1 MISVRQYLVR
11 EIALT
16 LGRHP
21 EDIDTNVPFSRMGI
35 KSSDLVTIT
44 SRLAKESRQD
54 LPATLGGD
62 YPTIS
67 AVASFLEKVLDESR
81 NNGGKGYSSPE
92 QPPLPKFH
100 LLTLSAKDK
109 TALDTLSSGYIAF
122 LEQNP
127 EIDPKDFCYTVN
139 VGQKDWPWRAAVSG
153 KDNRELAKELA
164 HLKTNDLSQ
173 NVRGVSQDVFPMNP
187 AFLFTGQGSQ
197 YPGMGRDLYRQQ
209 PVFREEMDRC
219 IDILSQPHAI
229 SLKHLLFE
237 QNDSQLLDQTA
248 NTQPA
253 LFSLEYAMAQMYRSW
268 GIEPAFVMG
277 HSVGEFVAAC
287 MAGVFSLEDS
297 LKLISARGR
306 LIQALPREGKM
317 VVCLCARKLVEDA
330 IAPYGNNLS
339 IAAANGPANTV
350 ISGKNAAVDKVCR
363 QLEQDGISWIPLQT
377 SHAFHSI
384 LMEPMIEAF
393 REVAETVRYESPQI
407 PYISNVTGDLVE
419 NDEVCFPDY
428 WCRHIRSSV
437 MFEAGIRALYRAGCR
452 LFQEIGPSPVLSGMG
467 AAILPQDASDFVP
480 SLRRGWGEEKA
491 ICTGLSRLYMQGVQ
505 INWKAFYK
513 PFNPAVISIS

>member
-16 LGRHP
+16 LGRRP
-21 EDIDTNVPFSRMGI
+21 EDINTNVPFSRMGI
-35 KSSDLVTIT
+35 KSSDLVTIR
-44 SRLAKESRQD
+44 SRLAMEIRQD
-54 LPATLGGD
+54 LPAAAGED

-67 AVASFLEKVLDESR
+67 AVASFWEKVLDEIG
-81 NNGGKGYSSPE
+81 NNDGSGCRSPE
-92 QPPLPKFH
+92 QTPLPESH
-100 LLTLSAKDK
+100 LLALSAKDK
-109 TALDTLSSGYIAF
+109 TELHTLSSNYIAF
-122 LEQNP
+122 LDRHP
-127 EIDPKDFCYTVN
+127 ETNPKDFCYTVN
-139 VGQKDWPWRAAVSG
+139 AGQTDGTWRAAVSG
-153 KDNRELAKELA
+153 KDNLELAKELA
-164 HLKTNDLSQ
+164 HLKTNDLSLGGSQ
-173 NVRGVSQDVFPMNP
+173 GVSSMNP

-197 YPGMGRDLYRQQ
+197 YPGMGRDLYCQQ

-219 IDILSQPHAI
+219 IAILSDSHAI
-229 SLKHLLFE
+229 SLKQLLFE

-287 MAGVFSLEDS
+287 VAGVFSLEDG

-306 LIQALPREGKM
+306 LIQTLPQEGKM
-317 VVCLCARKLVEDA
+317 VACLCAGKLVEDA
-330 IAPYGNNLS
+330 ITPYGNDIS
-339 IAAANGPANTV
+339 VAAANGPANTV
-350 ISGKNAAVDKVCR
+350 ISGKNAAVKEVCKR
-363 QLEQDGISWIPLQT
+363 FEADGISWIPLQT

-393 REVAETVRYESPQI
+393 RDVAETVRYGSPQI
-407 PYISNVTGDLVE
+407 PYISNITGDLVE

-428 WCRHIRSSV
+428 WCRHIRSPV
-437 MFEAGIRALYRAGCR
+437 MFESGIHALYRAGCR

-467 AAILPQDASDFVP
+467 AAILSQDGAEFVP

-491 ICTGLSRLYMQGVQ
+491 ICTGLSMLYMQGAD
-505 INWKAFYK
+505 IDWDAFFK
-513 PFNPAVISIS
+513 PFSPAVISIPQK

>member
-16 LGRHP
+16 LGRRP
-21 EDIDTNVPFSRMGI
+21 EDIDTNVPFLRMGI

-44 SRLAKESRQD
+44 SRLAKEIRQE
-54 LPATLGGD
+54 LPAAVGGD

-67 AVASFLEKVLDESR
+67 ELASFCEKVLDER
-81 NNGGKGYSSPE
+81 GNNNGNGCRPPE
-92 QPPLPKFH
+92 QPSLPEFH

-109 TALDTLSSGYIAF
+109 TELHTLSSGYIAF
-122 LEQNP
+122 LDQHP
-127 EIDPKDFCYTVN
+127 ETNTKNFCYTVN
-139 VGQKDWPWRAAVSG
+139 SGQKDWPWRAAVSG

-164 HLKTNDLSQ
+164 HLKTNDLSLGGSQ
-173 NVRGVSQDVFPMNP
+173 GVFSMKP

-219 IDILSQPHAI
+219 IAILSQSHSI

-287 MAGVFSLEDS
+287 VAGVFSLEDG

-306 LIQALPREGKM
+306 LIQALPQEGKM
-317 VVCLCARKLVEDA
+317 VVCLCARSLVEDA
-330 IAPYGNNLS
+330 ITPYGNDLS

-350 ISGKNAAVDKVCR
+350 ISGKNAAVEEVCR
-363 QLEQDGISWIPLQT
+363 RFEAYGISWIPLQT

-393 REVAETVRYESPQI
+393 REVAGTVRYKSPQI

-419 NDEVCFPDY
+419 SDEVCFSDY

-437 MFEAGIRALYRAGCR
+437 MFESGIRALYRAGCR

-467 AAILPQDASDFVP
+467 AAILSQDTSEFVP

-491 ICTGLSRLYMQGVQ
+491 ICTGLSRLYMQGVP
-505 INWKAFYK
+505 IDWKAFFK